1 MSSKNTTEPALASL
15 GTPAVFQQSH
25 RRWRR
30 LIRNYSALA
39 SVLFLTA
46 VLVFAAQP
54 QLLTRED
61 PYAIQSDSSEN
72 PSLVPPSPTHP
83 MGTDEL
89 GRDIFVRVLYGART
103 SLLAGAVV
111 VAAVG
116 TLGTGIG
123 MLSASSRGTL
133 DDVVM
138 RVADMFLSFPP
149 LVVAIVALGFLGPG
163 LHNGLLALS
172 LVWWPQYARLARG
185 STLSALQSEY
195 VTAAQAVGAKKSRI
209 LVRHVLPN
217 MISPILVKGSLDL
230 GQVILIAGALSFLG
244 LGVQPPTPELGALV
258 TQGREYLLTAWW
270 YSTFP
275 GMLIFLIVL
284 ALNFVGDGLREVLD
298 PTTAT

>member
-1 MSSKNTTEPALASL
+1 
-15 GTPAVFQQSH
+15 
-25 RRWRR
+25 
-30 LIRNYSALA
+30 
-39 SVLFLTA
+39 
-46 VLVFAAQP
+46 
-54 QLLTRED
+54 
-61 PYAIQSDSSEN
+61 
-72 PSLVPPSPTHP
+72 

-89 GRDIFVRVLYGART
+89 GRDVFVRVLYGTRT

-111 VAAVG
+111 VAVVG

-123 MLSASSRGTL
+123 MLSASLRGVL

-138 RVADMFLSFPP
+138 RIADVFLSFPP
-149 LVVAIVALGFLGPG
+149 LVVAIVALGYLGPG

-195 VTAAQAVGAKKSRI
+195 VTAARAVGAKKSRV

-275 GMLIFLIVL
+275 GLLIFLIVL
-284 ALNFVGDGLREVLD
+284 ALNFVGDGIREVLD
-298 PTTAT
+298 PTTAA